1 MKIDRNHGF
10 TLVELAIVLC
20 VLGLVLAL
28 SMGNIQSVIRGQ
40 RLTGATNRMITHLR
54 LAREKSVAEGNNYV
68 VTFRPLQN
76 NYQVWD
82 DEGNDLI
89 VGANDVRRT
98 FPMPQGT
105 RIQNPQFFGSNRVV
119 FRSDGTCNASGSVE
133 IRNET
138 IIKTVSLLAST
149 GKVTVTN

>member
-1 MKIDRNHGF
+1 MKIERDHGF
-10 TLVELAIVLC
+10 TITELAIVIGI
-20 VLGLVLAL
+20 LGIVLAL
-28 SMGNIQSVIRGQ
+28 SMGNIQSMIRNQ
-40 RLTGATNRMITHLR
+40 RLTGATNQMITHLR

-68 VTFRPLQN
+68 VTFRAALN

-89 VGANDVRRT
+89 VGGQDIRRV

-105 RIQNPQFFGSNRVV
+105 RIQNPQFFGANRVI
-119 FRSDGTCNASGSVE
+119 FRPDGTCNASGSVE
-133 IRNET
+133 VRNDEL
-138 IIKTVSLLAST
+138 IKTVSLLAST